1 MYILFK
7 CSFMAAGGS
16 APELFTSLMSV
27 FVSKDDIGF
36 GTIVGSAVF
45 NVLFVIGLC
54 GVFAKTTLHLTWWP
68 LFRDCSY
75 YIISLGVLV
84 LFIHDGKVEAHE
96 TILLFILYLFY
107 VLLMKYND
115 ACKARVKNWS
125 TCWAKHKASTS
136 IDPAL
141 EQDTVPETRKGSLS
155 EAQVKRVLSRVRSVA
170 MRTILKRRLQLAVLP
185 EVQSNAA
192 TGGLSSLSGKAKF
205 KIATAC
211 VFARQNGYPD
221 ATIASMLMEMK
232 ENASEVQSPATTHD
246 EDGEA
251 ADEDSESGSMFDWPS
266 DFPSQLLFLS
276 TFPLNVVM
284 YCSIPNCGE
293 PRWKRYYG
301 LTFFMSLLWIAIFSY
316 NMVWWSTVIAQALA
330 LPPVIMGITVL
341 AAGTSIPDALS
352 SVIVARKGFGD
363 MAVSSSI
370 GSNIFDILVGLPIP
384 WMLKTCIIDPGTTV
398 GIMSKTLVW
407 SVTTL
412 MSMVML
418 VILSIIY
425 SKWQLGKTLGGIM
438 FVLYILFVIHSIW
451 LESLN

>member
-1 MYILFK
+1 
-7 CSFMAAGGS
+7 MAAGGS
-16 APELFTSLMSV
+16 APELFTSLMAV

-45 NVLFVIGLC
+45 NVLFVIGIC
-54 GVFAKTTLHLTWWP
+54 GVFAKTTLQLTWWP

-75 YIISLGVLV
+75 YIISLSVLV
-84 LFIHDGKVEAHE
+84 LFIHDGKVEAYE
-96 TILLFILYLFY
+96 AILLFILYLVY

-115 ACKARVKNWS
+115 ECKARVLSWRA
-125 TCWAKHKASTS
+125 CWAKRKARSS

-141 EQDTVPETRKGSLS
+141 TRDTDSGDSVTSQLAMS
-155 EAQVKRVLSRVRSVA
+155 ESEVKRFLSRVRSVA
-170 MRTILKRRLQLAVLP
+170 MRSILKRRLQLAVLP
-185 EVQSNAA
+185 EVQSNDAS
-192 TGGLSSLSGKAKF
+192 TGGLSTLSGKAKF

-211 VFARQNGYPD
+211 VLARQNGYPD
-221 ATIASMLMEMK
+221 ATITSMLMEMK
-232 ENASEVQSPATTHD
+232 EKASEVQNPAKTNH
-246 EDGEA
+246 EDTE
-251 ADEDSESGSMFDWPS
+251 DEDSESGSMIDWPS
-266 DFPSQLLFLS
+266 DFPSQLLFVL
-276 TFPLNVVM
+276 TLPLVILM

-316 NMVWWSTVIAQALA
+316 NMVWWSIVIAQALG

-384 WMLKTCIIDPGTTV
+384 WMLKTCIVDPGTKV

-412 MSMVML
+412 MSMVLL

-425 SKWQLGKTLGGIM
+425 SKWQLSKRLGGIM
-438 FVLYILFVIHSIW
+438 FVLYILFIIQSVW
-451 LESLN
+451 LESLNSN